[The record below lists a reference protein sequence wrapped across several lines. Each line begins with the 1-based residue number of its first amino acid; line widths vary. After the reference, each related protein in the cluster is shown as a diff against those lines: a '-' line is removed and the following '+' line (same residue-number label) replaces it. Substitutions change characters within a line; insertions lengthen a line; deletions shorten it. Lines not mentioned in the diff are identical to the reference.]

1 MPTQHSSPTEA
12 LPSLK
17 TTRFPRRYPFGWW
30 AVLSCLFGAFGLF
43 GLGAASRAWAQVPP
57 EAGIAAPWGSV
68 ADTDQ
73 PSAIRLN
80 PAALGFQS
88 AWGVRLTHIDQ
99 GQPFVGERGD
109 GEALFASFKPLSM
122 LGLGVG
128 IQYLWPYQDN
138 GAQVGGMARISFAGA
153 LRLAPWVGLGLNL
166 HGYLGRSPEVQSLF
180 SLDLGLI
187 FRPWNFLSVGVHVRD
202 LNAPALG
209 GALLSRIWDV
219 GLAIRPLLNDRWT
232 LSADLSVSE
241 DLLRQPLLF
250 RYRTEFEALDG
261 LVLGVSLQHGLDLRT
276 LEIGG
281 FLAFRF
287 GHGGLDLFGSGR
299 LRTDG
304 GAGSGFGAYSASAWV
319 SGAKHRPIFQDAGI
333 MPLLDISGPLPERD
347 LRLSLRAGEPSF
359 LKLLLA
365 LQRVEQDPR
374 VTGLLL
380 RIGALSCGYA
390 KLQEI
395 RAILERIRKKNKRIV
410 VYITGG
416 DLKGYYLASAA
427 DRVFLHPAG
436 SLLLGGLAT
445 SHLFF
450 AQALKRIG
458 VQPQFIKVGAYKT
471 APNRFTESQLTPPH
485 REANKLLL
493 DDLFS
498 QILADVTRTRKITL
512 PQFQSSFQT
521 GLFTAKEAKDLGLID
536 DFFFWEQIDEKI
548 AQSTGRAFRFAP
560 DYFTAKPQ
568 PERWLGFDQIA
579 VLHVDGTIVSGVD
592 VHDPIFGVT
601 LSGTNTLISALR
613 KARSDGRIKAVVLRI
628 NSPGGEVLAS
638 DLIWREVAMLD
649 RIKPVVVSM
658 GDVAASGGYYIAA
671 AAREIFASPATVT
684 GSIGIFAG
692 KFDFSGLLQKIGVQI
707 TFQQRGEMA
716 SLFSPLQPFS
726 PNQQKQMQRYIQLR
740 YDQFIDRIVQGRKL
754 TATAVRAVGEG
765 RVWSGQRALQHKLVN
780 HLGGL
785 LDAIERAR
793 SLADLSPDTRIEY
806 LSLPGR
812 PDWQVSLSN
821 LPGLSSLLASQQL
834 AQTLQQLRLLA
845 SRFQSLHLWALS
857 PYTSP

>member
-1 MPTQHSSPTEA
+1 MSRW
-12 LPSLK
+12 L
-17 TTRFPRRYPFGWW
+17 RYGCWGRAGLW
-30 AVLSCLFGAFGLF
+30 VVLSVWMGCG
-43 GLGAASRAWAQVPP
+43 RAWAQVPP
-57 EAGIAAPWGSV
+57 EAGIAVPWGSV
-68 ADTDQ
+68 ADTDH

-80 PAALGFQS
+80 PAALGFQH

-99 GQPFVGERGD
+99 GQPFVGDRGD

-122 LGLGVG
+122 LGVGVG
-128 IQYLWPYQDN
+128 VQYLWPYQDN
-138 GAQVGGMARISFAGA
+138 GTQVAGMARFSFAGA
-153 LRLAPWVGLGLNL
+153 LRLAPWVALGVNL
-166 HGYLGRSPEVQSLF
+166 HGYLGRSPEVQALF
-180 SLDLGLI
+180 SLDMGLI
-187 FRPWNFLSVGVHVRD
+187 FRPLNFLSVGIHARD

-209 GALLSRIWDV
+209 GAFLSRIWDV
-219 GLAIRPLLNDRWT
+219 GIAIRPLLNDRWT
-232 LSADLSVSE
+232 ISADLSLSE
-241 DLLRQPLLF
+241 DLQRQPLTF
-250 RYRTEFEALDG
+250 RYRTEFEPLDG
-261 LVLGVSLQHGLDLRT
+261 LVLGVSAQHGLDLRT

-299 LRTDG
+299 IRTDG
-304 GAGSGFGAYSASAWV
+304 SAGSGFGAYAASAWV
-319 SGAKHRPIFQDAGI
+319 SGAKHRPIAQESGV
-333 MPLLDISGPLPERD
+333 MPLLDISGSLPERD
-347 LRLSLRAGEPSF
+347 LRLSLRAGHPTF

-365 LQRVEQDPR
+365 LQRIENDPR
-374 VTGLLL
+374 VSGLLL
-380 RIGALSCGYA
+380 RIGALTCGYA

-395 RAILERIRKKNKRIV
+395 RALLERIRKKNKRII

-436 SLLLGGLAT
+436 SLLLGGLSTA
-445 SHLFF
+445 HLFF
-450 AQALKRIG
+450 AQALKRVG
-458 VQPQFIKVGAYKT
+458 VRPQFIKIGAYKT
-471 APNRFTESQLTPPH
+471 APNRFTESQLTPTH
-485 REANKLLL
+485 REANKALF

-498 QILADVTRTRKITL
+498 QILADITRTRKIKL
-512 PQFQSSFQT
+512 SQFQAALQT
-521 GLFTAKEAKDLGLID
+521 GLFTAKEAKDNGLID
-536 DFFFWEQIDEKI
+536 DFFFWEQIDDKI
-548 AQSTGRAFRFAP
+548 AKATGRAFRFAP
-560 DYFTAKPQ
+560 DYFAATPQ
-568 PERWLGFDQIA
+568 PERWLGYDQIA

-601 LSGTNTLISALR
+601 LSGTNTLIDALR
-613 KARSDGRIKAVVLRI
+613 KARSDGRIKALVLRI

-716 SLFSPLQPFS
+716 SLFSPFQPFS
-726 PNQQKQMQRYIQLR
+726 PNQQKQMERYIKLR
-740 YDQFIDRIVQGRKL
+740 YDQFIDRIVQGRKM
-754 TATAVRAVGEG
+754 TAAAVRSVGEG

-780 HLGGL
+780 RLGGL

-793 SLADLSPDTRIEY
+793 TLADLSTHTRIEY

-812 PDWQVSLSN
+812 PNWQVSLSN
-821 LPGLSSLLASQQL
+821 IPGLSTLLSSQQL
-834 AQTLQQLRLLA
+834 AHTLQQLRSLA
-845 SRFQSLHLWALS
+845 TRFSSFHLWALT
-857 PYTSP
+857 PYTVP